1 MFLYKG
7 IQYYYFINLYNLYQK
22 YPKAINNHSIV
33 INEFITDRIN
43 DWNEEMSIYKQAST
57 NKLRL

>member
-1 MFLYKG
+1 M
-7 IQYYYFINLYNLYQK
+7 YQK